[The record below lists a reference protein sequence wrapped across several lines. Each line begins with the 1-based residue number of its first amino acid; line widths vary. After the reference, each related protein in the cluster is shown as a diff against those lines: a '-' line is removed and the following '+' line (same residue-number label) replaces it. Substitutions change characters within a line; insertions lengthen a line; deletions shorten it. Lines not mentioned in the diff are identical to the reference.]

1 MIVHGN
7 SNAGPLG
14 FVGYMRIA
22 HETAQLRMDY
32 F

>member
-14 FVGYMRIA
+14 FVGYMRITR
-22 HETAQLRMDY
+22 ETAKLRMNY